1 MARCESCDNNYTY
14 CGLCGHTP
22 TRVGHMGS
30 TIWAVRMWWHN
41 MVSSRHTY
49 SGPCGHTGVSLYTQF
64 SPCGHR
70 IFMSIYSSCGPCD
83 QARDSCSSIYPLQPW
98 WLSKK
103 MLMQILMPIVA
114 HVATWESRENIYT
127 YCDLRR
133 WPHSQDSGPHGLG
146 HMGRPNAMV

>member
-1 MARCESCDNNYTY
+1 MARCESCDNIYTY

-22 TRVGHMGS
+22 TRVGLGS
-30 TIWAVRMWWHN
+30 TIWVVRMWWHN
-41 MVSSRHTY
+41 MVSSRHTN

-70 IFMSIYSSCGPCD
+70 IFMSIYSSCVPC
-83 QARDSCSSIYPLQPW
+83 QG
-98 WLSKK
+98 
-103 MLMQILMPIVA
+103 
-114 HVATWESRENIYT
+114 HVAKQFHVPVAALVVIQDAHANINAH
-127 YCDLRR
+127 CSPFGHLRVSWKYLYLLWPA